1 MHPKPLFAPVQ
12 VEMRVSGDFFH
23 QYLPSLYQLLLL
35 KLPEYNHIFF
45 VKSCIIILFMLLL
58 ICLHY
63 LHFSR
68 AGLCMLPIGF
78 SLAAAMCTQGSSAWL
93 TTKISCIFRTACQNN
108 FKFSVQLG
116 QILYFCVAL
125 FVNLTGVQ
133 KKFPRWVCGGWS
145 VSTQAD
151 ICRSGASPR

>member
-1 MHPKPLFAPVQ
+1 
-12 VEMRVSGDFFH
+12 
-23 QYLPSLYQLLLL
+23 
-35 KLPEYNHIFF
+35 
-45 VKSCIIILFMLLL
+45 MLLL

-93 TTKISCIFRTACQNN
+93 TTKISCIFRTTYQNN

-116 QILYFCVAL
+116 QILYFCVAQ

-133 KKFPRWVCGGWS
+133 KKFPRWVCGGIVHFDTGGHLPLWS
-145 VSTQAD
+145 FAQV
-151 ICRSGASPR
+151 RSAAISRNLHSLCVDLLALQKPFV